1 MQATFIACPGTTGLQ
16 TVDYRLTDPWLDPP
30 GQNDAFYSE
39 KSIRLPDS
47 YWCYDPLIDDPPPV
61 QPLPA
66 LRNGFIT
73 FGSLNKFCKINDGVL
88 ALWSR
93 ILKSVPNSRIL
104 LHHTARSAQNWVL
117 EKLDVDPKRIDFVSR
132 ELRRPY
138 LEYYN
143 QIDLCLDTMPYNG
156 HMTSLDALWMGV
168 PVITLVGRTPVGRA
182 GLSLAANLDL
192 MQLCAQTEDD
202 FGASRSIG
210 PPISSA
216 SPNYDPTSAPEW
228 SAAPSWTAPSSPAI

>member
-1 MQATFIACPGTTGLQ
+1 M
-16 TVDYRLTDPWLDPP
+16 
-30 GQNDAFYSE
+30 
-39 KSIRLPDS
+39 
-47 YWCYDPLIDDPPPV
+47 
-61 QPLPA
+61 
-66 LRNGFIT
+66 
-73 FGSLNKFCKINDGVL
+73 
-88 ALWSR
+88 
-93 ILKSVPNSRIL
+93 
-104 LHHTARSAQNWVL
+104 
-117 EKLDVDPKRIDFVSR
+117 DVDPKRIDFVSR

-202 FGASRSIG
+202 FVRIAIDWSSDLQRLSQLRSDLRPRMRAQ
-210 PPISSA
+210 PPHGRPQARPQFRIHLPPDLA
-216 SPNYDPTSAPEW
+216 RLV
-228 SAAPSWTAPSSPAI
+228 